1 MGRGEPARI
10 IFGAVAAARSLLASI
25 NDRENELAKLAIKP
39 QDLEVILLE
48 KLRSVPY
55 CEGAT
60 IVTVHPL
67 ADTAVDTNWTI
78 ANFNPGTSGID
89 SCAAALRKIER
100 DLQQVYTL
108 RRECAAILPQCSYR
122 LP

>member
-1 MGRGEPARI
+1 M
-10 IFGAVAAARSLLASI
+10 
-25 NDRENELAKLAIKP
+25 AKLAIKP

-55 CEGAT
+55 CEWAT
-60 IVTVHPL
+60 NVTVHPL

-89 SCAAALRKIER
+89 SCAAALGKIVR
-100 DLQQVYTL
+100 DLQEVYTL
-108 RRECAAILPQCSYR
+108 LV
-122 LP
+122 

>member
-1 MGRGEPARI
+1 
-10 IFGAVAAARSLLASI
+10 
-25 NDRENELAKLAIKP
+25 LAKLAIKP
-39 QDLEVILLE
+39 QDLEAI
-48 KLRSVPY
+48 SY

-60 IVTVHPL
+60 NVTVHPL

-108 RRECAAILPQCSYR
+108 LI
-122 LP
+122 